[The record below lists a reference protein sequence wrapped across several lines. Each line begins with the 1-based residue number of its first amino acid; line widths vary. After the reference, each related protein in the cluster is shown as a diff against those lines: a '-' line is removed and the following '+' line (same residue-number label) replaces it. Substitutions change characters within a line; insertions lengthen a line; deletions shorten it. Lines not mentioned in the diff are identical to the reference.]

1 MKLQRP
7 KLRWWERTYFPAI
20 LQGLLITFRHIP
32 RVKDRVTLEYPET
45 RWELPKKYRGAPV
58 LLTGLDGHE
67 KCTSCKLC
75 QFICPPRAITIV
87 GGETELEKEKYPKAF
102 SIDMGLCIF
111 CGYCQE
117 VCPVEAIWLK
127 DEYELADY
135 DRTKLIFNKER
146 LLEMGRKGPYLPG
159 KEKPLDEGAGR

>member
-1 MKLQRP
+1 MKLKRP
-7 KLRWWERTYFPAI
+7 ELKWWERTYFPAI
-20 LQGLLITFRHIP
+20 LQGLLITFKHIP
-32 RVKDRVTLEYPET
+32 KVSKRVTLEYPEE

-58 LLTGLDGHE
+58 LLTGLDGQE

-87 GGETELEKEKYPKAF
+87 AGETEHEKEKFPKEF

-127 DEYELADY
+127 DEYELAGF
-135 DRTKLIFNKER
+135 DRTALIHTKEQ

-159 KEKPLDEGAGR
+159 KEKPLEEGR